1 MSLSEAQIKAVKD
14 VLRNSL
20 RNKFLKYEPEP
31 ASMPFH
37 TRLLG
42 KDRMALFSFIHSLN
56 TNFGTSIFEPVAKA
70 IAINNFQSAL
80 SQQVAGTQI
89 SSEAFLVIERIMTG
103 LTTATTSP
111 DKPQETEAIRDVC
124 QKGEMRI
131 VKPTKVDVKLI
142 AQDGTIILFD
152 LKTAKPNA
160 GGFKE
165 FKRTL
170 LEWIAAVLAVNP
182 TANVQTLIAIPY
194 NPYEPAPYSRW
205 TMRGMLDLNHELKVG
220 LEFWDYLGGEGAYQ
234 QLLNIFEEIGIE
246 LRPEIGN
253 YFARYNKDKMDST
266 LKPPQNLFDNDIR

>member
-1 MSLSEAQIKAVKD
+1 MALSIAQIEDVED

-20 RNKFLKYEPEP
+20 RNKFLSYKPEP

-70 IAINNFQSAL
+70 IAANNFSSAL

-89 SSEAFLVIERIMTG
+89 SSEAFLVIEHIMTG
-103 LTTATTSP
+103 LTTATGNP
-111 DKPQETEAIRDVC
+111 DKPKEIEAIKKVC
-124 QKGEMRI
+124 KKGEMRT
-131 VKPTKVDVKLI
+131 VKLTKVDVKLT
-142 AQDGTIILFD
+142 ANNGDIILFD

-170 LEWIAAVLAVNP
+170 LEWVAATLADNP
-182 TANVQTLIAIPY
+182 KANIQTLIAIPY
-194 NPYEPAPYSRW
+194 NPYEPQPYNRW
-205 TMRGMLDLNHELKVG
+205 TMRGMLDLNNELKICK
-220 LEFWDYLGGEGAYQ
+220 L
-234 QLLNIFEEIGIE
+234 
-246 LRPEIGN
+246 
-253 YFARYNKDKMDST
+253 
-266 LKPPQNLFDNDIR
+266 